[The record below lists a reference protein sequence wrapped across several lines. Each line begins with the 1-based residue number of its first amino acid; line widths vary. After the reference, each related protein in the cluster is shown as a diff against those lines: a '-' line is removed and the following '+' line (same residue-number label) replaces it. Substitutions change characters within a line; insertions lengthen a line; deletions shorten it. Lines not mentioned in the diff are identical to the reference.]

1 MWIVYDVIRA
11 KRKTIC
17 VSVKDGSVVVRAPLY
32 MTEERVARFVEEHG
46 AWIARRLAEQK
57 ASEDRFA
64 DVRGGRSI
72 LVAGR
77 EKPLV
82 LGSRKNHEDE
92 NAVYL
97 REMKS
102 AQRLFL
108 AERCDLLVEKTA
120 LFSKKTGLVPSDV
133 SLRNYKSRWGSC
145 DAEKRIQLNWR
156 LAMLPDDLQDYV
168 IVHELCHLRHL
179 DHSAAFWQE
188 VAKIFP
194 DYKTRRKRLKEYS
207 FLTLLYR

>member
-1 MWIVYDVIRA
+1 MRIEYDVIRA

-17 VSVKDGSVVVRAPLY
+17 VSVKAGSVVVRAPLG
-32 MTEERVARFVEEHG
+32 MTDSGIARFVEEHG
-46 AWIARRLAEQK
+46 AWIARRLSEQRTL
-57 ASEDRFA
+57 ADRFA
-64 DVRGGRSI
+64 DVRNGRTI
-72 LVAGR
+72 LVAGQ
-77 EKPLV
+77 EKKLV
-82 LGSRKNHEDE
+82 LGARKNREDVD
-92 NAVYL
+92 AVYL
-97 REMKS
+97 RDMKS

-108 AERCDLLVEKTA
+108 AGRCDLLVEKTA

-179 DHSAAFWQE
+179 DHSAAFWRE

-194 DYKTRRKRLKEYS
+194 DYKARRKRLKEFS